1 MNAIFS
7 LIRTVFEWAL
17 FLALVGGLG
26 EATHTMYKEAGNARA
41 HGLISLSTLNHSLE
55 LHQR

>member
-17 FLALVGGLG
+17 FLALAGGLG
-26 EATHTMYKEAGNARA
+26 EATHTMYNEAGHARA
-41 HGLISLSTLNHSLE
+41 HGLISLSALNHSL
-55 LHQR
+55 QTNQK

>member
-17 FLALVGGLG
+17 FLSLVGGLG
-26 EATHTMYKEAGNARA
+26 EATGTIKKAAGNARA
-41 HGLISLSTLNHSLE
+41 HGLISLSALNHSLE
-55 LHQR
+55 NHRR